1 MNIVRNILHKP
12 CCPFAAQRARPA
24 CQARRS
30 LLQSLRG
37 SHTAEPEADALRFNS
52 LPLSDRTIILP
63 APTSADGKATSKAAS
78 GECTAAAARVVWRSP
93 YRLRDGRG
101 TRVRQPPY
109 ARPHAGTDAA
119 TVPARACIHK

>member
-30 LLQSLRG
+30 LLQNLRG
-37 SHTAEPEADALRFNS
+37 NHTAEPEADALRFNS
-52 LPLSDRTIILP
+52 LPLSCGTIILP
-63 APTSADGKATSKAAS
+63 TSTSAGGKATSKAAS

-93 YRLRDGRG
+93 YRLRYGRG

-109 ARPHAGTDAA
+109 ARPHAGTYAV
-119 TVPARACIHK
+119 TVPARVCIRK

>member
-12 CCPFAAQRARPA
+12 CYPFAAQRARPA

-30 LLQSLRG
+30 LRQSLRG
-37 SHTAEPEADALRFNS
+37 CHTAEPEADALRFNS
-52 LPLSDRTIILP
+52 LPLSCRTIILP
-63 APTSADGKATSKAAS
+63 APTSAGGKATPKAAS
-78 GECTAAAARVVWRSP
+78 GECTAAAARVAWRSP

-109 ARPHAGTDAA
+109 ARPHTGTGTA

>member
-30 LLQSLRG
+30 LRQNSRG
-37 SHTAEPEADALRFNS
+37 SHTTVPEADALRFNS
-52 LPLSDRTIILP
+52 LPLSCRTIILP
-63 APTSADGKATSKAAS
+63 APASAGSKATSKAAS

-93 YRLRDGRG
+93 YRLRGGRG
-101 TRVRQPPY
+101 TRVRRPPY
-109 ARPHAGTDAA
+109 ARPHAGTGAA
-119 TVPARACIHK
+119 TVPARVCIRK